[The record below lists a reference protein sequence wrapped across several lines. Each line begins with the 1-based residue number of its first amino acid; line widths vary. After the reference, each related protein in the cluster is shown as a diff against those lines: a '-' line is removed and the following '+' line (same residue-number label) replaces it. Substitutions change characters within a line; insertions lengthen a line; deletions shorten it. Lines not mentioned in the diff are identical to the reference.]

1 VWRWNLEMRKQQRR
15 IAMPFQKVSGGK
27 FKSPSG
33 KLYTKKQVA
42 LYYANDGFP
51 EKGAKK
57 RPAKKRKLKK

>member
-1 VWRWNLEMRKQQRR
+1 
-15 IAMPFQKVSGGK
+15 MPFQKVSGGK

-51 EKGAKK
+51 EHGAKK
-57 RPAKKRKLKK
+57 ERAKRKPAKKKAKR

>member
-1 VWRWNLEMRKQQRR
+1 
-15 IAMPFQKVSGGK
+15 MPFQKITGGK

-51 EKGAKK
+51 DKK
-57 RPAKKRKLKK
+57 RTAAIAKRAHKKRSKK